1 MKLKV
6 NDKIFFSDKWGY
18 TNPGVV
24 IDTNYTL
31 KYGGPIVDGKI
42 TDLYGLVKVL
52 SLVVDL
58 FATALLPSVAVMV
71 ILGLVLS
78 TEFTA

>member
-52 SLVVDL
+52 SLGPNTYGINTIIDK
-58 FATALLPSVAVMV
+58 SQV
-71 ILGLVLS
+71 ITVK
-78 TEFTA
+78 

>member
-18 TNPGVV
+18 TNPGVI

-42 TDLYGLVKVL
+42 TD
-52 SLVVDL
+52 
-58 FATALLPSVAVMV
+58 F
-71 ILGLVLS
+71 
-78 TEFTA
+78 

>member
-52 SLVVDL
+52 SLSPGYGYGINTIIDKSQIITVK
-58 FATALLPSVAVMV
+58 
-71 ILGLVLS
+71 
-78 TEFTA
+78 